1 GDSGD
6 ERVHDAGLEMA
17 EILERGIASAT
28 TPGKMWPLA
37 GVELLPPVP
46 RPGKLLAVAANY
58 QDHIRESGLPPVDKS
73 KRVPRLFLKPTT
85 SLLAPGAA
93 LKLPAVSHT
102 VDWELELAVV
112 IGRSAS
118 FVTVGS
124 ALRHVA
130 GYAIINDVSARSLDW
145 DVARDDDPWNGFFD
159 WLNGKWLD
167 GFAPMGPWL
176 RTADEVPDPQ
186 DLWLTLRVNGAERQ
200 HARTSDMI
208 FSVAELVAFA
218 SRLMTLHPGDVIATG
233 TPAGV
238 GAATQTYLNAG
249 DLVEGTIDGLGT
261 LVTPVVRGD
270 DHPGGVLS
278 TMYNSGDAG
287 NRG

>member
-1 GDSGD
+1 MS
-6 ERVHDAGLEMA
+6 EL
-17 EILERGIASAT
+17 LERGLAT
-28 TPGKMWPLA
+28 AKGNGRSRPLSQ
-37 GVELLPPVP
+37 VELLPPVP
-46 RPGKLLAVAANY
+46 NPGKLLAVAANY

-73 KRVPRLFLKPTT
+73 RRVPRLFLKPST

-112 IGRSAS
+112 IGRPAS
-118 FVTVGS
+118 FVTVDR
-124 ALRHVA
+124 ALSHIA

-145 DVARDDDPWNGFFD
+145 DVTRDDDPWNGFFD

-186 DLWLTLRVNGAERQ
+186 DLWISLRVNGSERQ
-200 HARTSDMI
+200 HARTADMI
-208 FSVAELVAFA
+208 YSVVELVAFA
-218 SRLMTLHPGDVIATG
+218 SRLMTLQPGDVIATG

-238 GAATQTYLNAG
+238 GAATQTYLAAG
-249 DLVEGTIDGLGT
+249 DVVEGTIDGLGT
-261 LVTPVVRGD
+261 LVTPVVAGD
-270 DHPGGVLS
+270 HRPGGVLS

-287 NRG
+287 NRGRHGDRNPD

>member
-1 GDSGD
+1 M
-6 ERVHDAGLEMA
+6 EMG
-17 EILERGIASAT
+17 EVLERGIQSAT
-28 TPGKMWPLA
+28 SKAGPRPLSEL
-37 GVELLPPVP
+37 ELLPPVP

-58 QDHIRESGLPPVDKS
+58 QDHIRESGLAPVDKS
-73 KRVPRLFLKPTT
+73 RRVPRLFLKPATT
-85 SLLAPGAA
+85 LLAPGRPLA
-93 LKLPAVSHT
+93 LPSVSHT

-112 IGRSAS
+112 IGRTAS
-118 FVTVGS
+118 FVTVDD

-145 DVARDDDPWNGFFD
+145 DVTRDDDPWNGFFD

-186 DLWLTLRVNGAERQ
+186 DLWISLRVNGTERQ
-200 HARTSDMI
+200 HARTADMI

-218 SRLMTLHPGDVIATG
+218 SRLMTLRPGDIIATG

-238 GAATQTYLNAG
+238 GAATQTYLGPG
-249 DLVEGTIDGLGT
+249 DVVEGTIDGLGT
-261 LVTPVVRGD
+261 LVTPVAGGEVRA
-270 DHPGGVLS
+270 GGVLS
-278 TMYNSGDAG
+278 TMYNSGDGG
-287 NRG
+287 NRGGHGDR